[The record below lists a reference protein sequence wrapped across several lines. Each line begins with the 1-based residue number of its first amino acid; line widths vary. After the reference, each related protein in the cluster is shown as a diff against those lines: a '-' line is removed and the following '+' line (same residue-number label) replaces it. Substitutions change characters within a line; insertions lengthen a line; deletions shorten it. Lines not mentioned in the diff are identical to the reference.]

1 MLSKIRF
8 NALDIETTSLDKNA
22 EILSIAI
29 VPMLGTRILIRDC
42 YSTFIKSK
50 RINAKSIKIHGIDIK
65 TIESAPRFEEVSEII
80 FKKLENGVVVGCDIE
95 FDVSI
100 LKKYFSNQDLKFDPM
115 RIDILQIERYI
126 RRKTAGRNI
135 NTFDELIRIYRLD
148 DFYRHSALV
157 DAYYSAQ
164 IFQLQL
170 KRLMLHGIS
179 LEELLRIG
187 KRREDFIPF
196 YMG

>member
-1 MLSKIRF
+1 
-8 NALDIETTSLDKNA
+8 
-22 EILSIAI
+22 
-29 VPMLGTRILIRDC
+29 
-42 YSTFIKSK
+42 
-50 RINAKSIKIHGIDIK
+50 
-65 TIESAPRFEEVSEII
+65 
-80 FKKLENGVVVGCDIE
+80 
-95 FDVSI
+95 
-100 LKKYFSNQDLKFDPM
+100 YFSNQDLKFDPR